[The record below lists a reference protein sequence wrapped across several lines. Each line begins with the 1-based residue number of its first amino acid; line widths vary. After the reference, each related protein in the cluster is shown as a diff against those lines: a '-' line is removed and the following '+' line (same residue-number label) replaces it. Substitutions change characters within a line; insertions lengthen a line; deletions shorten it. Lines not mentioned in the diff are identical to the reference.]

1 MRGVHVCYT
10 WVMYYYLTINKGL
23 LVLLSVL
30 GWLSL
35 HPQQAHRVPS
45 VALEAKGTAV
55 TRQAPR
61 FPEEKDPCQPQRRA
75 VTRQAPLFPQEKDPC
90 RSQRSPPSPG
100 PAARHVG
107 SRARR
112 HLVAPE
118 GWWRAGRGPGGEG
131 RWHWYREKHKYCRVL

>member
-1 MRGVHVCYT
+1 MLHVG
-10 WVMYYYLTINKGL
+10 N
-23 LVLLSVL
+23 VLLLDHKQGSSGPFERAWVVEP
-30 GWLSL
+30 S
-35 HPQQAHRVPS
+35 PQQAHRVPS

-75 VTRQAPLFPQEKDPC
+75 VTRQVPFFPQEKDPC